1 MPKNK
6 REVLMANNKEQF
18 SGMLNY
24 TYVNRRAKLNK
35 RY

>member
-6 REVLMANNKEQF
+6 REVLMANNKEQL
-18 SGMLNY
+18 SGILNC
-24 TYVNRRAKLNK
+24 TNVNRRAKLNK